1 MLYEYIFW
9 DWNGT
14 LLDDAH
20 IAFDAVNAML
30 GARKLNKITFEQY
43 CDYIDVP
50 IIKFYERVLD
60 MSKESMDGIAAE
72 FNSYCESFMPK
83 NPLANGAKTI
93 LKLLNKNGI
102 KQYIYSSSKRDRII
116 PMLEKTGIDVY
127 FEEVIASSDLY
138 AGSKAERTRDYIIN
152 NSIPKEKCL
161 FIGDLV
167 HDCETAS
174 LVGADCLLV
183 AYGHQNKTTLQ
194 KTGRRVIDSLFEL
207 PEYLN
212 INSEEVVK

>member
-1 MLYEYIFW
+1 MQEDACVNMKSLKVDGGASANRFLMQFQADILNMEVCRPESVETTARGAAYLAGLACGFFPNIKTLYA
-9 DWNGT
+9 
-14 LLDDAH
+14 LPA
-20 IAFDAVNAML
+20 
-30 GARKLNKITFEQY
+30 
-43 CDYIDVP
+43 
-50 IIKFYERVLD
+50 
-60 MSKESMDGIAAE
+60 ES
-72 FNSYCESFMPK
+72 ESFMPK

-127 FEEVIASSDLY
+127 FEEVIASSDIY

-183 AYGHQNKTTLQ
+183 SYGHQNKTTLQ